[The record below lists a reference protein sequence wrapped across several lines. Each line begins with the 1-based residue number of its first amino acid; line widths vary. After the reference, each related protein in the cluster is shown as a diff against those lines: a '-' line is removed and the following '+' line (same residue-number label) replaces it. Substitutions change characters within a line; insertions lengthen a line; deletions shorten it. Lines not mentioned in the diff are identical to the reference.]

1 MKINP
6 HTTLKC
12 VADYVGAKKII
23 GDPNFVISGLNEIHE
38 VEPGDIT
45 FVDHPKYYSKA
56 LNSLATTIIINSEE
70 VECPEGKALIVHDCP
85 LDAFNKLILSYRR
98 FEPATSMVSAK
109 AEIGEGTIIQPG
121 AFVADKVKIG
131 KNCIIH
137 PNVTIYNHVVIG
149 DNVTIYPNNILQ
161 GKTVVGDNVILQTGN
176 TIINSHIGNGCVLCN
191 SVVDKSKIKDG
202 TNLVPFSYVLEGN
215 IKK

>member
-12 VADYVGAKKII
+12 VADYIEAKKII

-45 FVDHPKYYSKA
+45 FVDHPKYYNKA
-56 LNSLATTIIINSEE
+56 LNSQATTIIINSED
-70 VECPEGKALIVHDCP
+70 VECPEGKALIIHDNP
-85 LDAFNKLILSYRR
+85 FDAFNKLILSYRR
-98 FEPATSMVSAK
+98 FEPATSMVSPK
-109 AEIGEGTIIQPG
+109 ADIGEGTIIQPG

-137 PNVTIYNHVVIG
+137 PNVTIY
-149 DNVTIYPNNILQ
+149 
-161 GKTVVGDNVILQTGN
+161 
-176 TIINSHIGNGCVLCN
+176 C
-191 SVVDKSKIKDG
+191 DKDAASK
-202 TNLVPFSYVLEGN
+202 L
-215 IKK
+215 